1 MRKFIL
7 ALVAISFAAIA
18 NAQVYGGG
26 SLALKTNSDAEST
39 QISIVPEI
47 GYVLN
52 DKFAIGAALGL
63 YTVSYEDFGS
73 SSTISFKPYVRYTL
87 LTAGPV
93 SLFTDAAFTYSK
105 PKNYDGRWEIGLY
118 PGISAP
124 ISGRLSAVAH
134 IGALSYNSNT
144 TFSLGL
150 SNVASAGLFF
160 NF

>member
-7 ALVAISFAAIA
+7 ALIAISFAAIA
-18 NAQVYGGG
+18 NAQIYGGG
-26 SLALKTNSDAEST
+26 SLALQTNSDAEST

-52 DKFAIGAALGL
+52 DKVSIGAALGL
-63 YTVSYEDFGS
+63 YTFSYKGYGS
-73 SSTISFKPYVRYTL
+73 SSTISIKPYLRYTL

-93 SLFTDAAFTYSK
+93 SLFTDAAFIYSK
-105 PKNYDGRWEIGLY
+105 PKNYDGSWEIGLY

-124 ISGRLSAVAH
+124 ISGKLSAVAH
-134 IGALSYNSNT
+134 IGALSYNSDT
-144 TFSLGL
+144 TFSIGL
-150 SNVASAGLFF
+150 SNVASAGLFY